1 MRVAFWSFD
10 CDPGVVPPPRTIAG
24 LLPLGCDGSV
34 TATPK
39 DRDGLDVP
47 PSIHGP
53 DIEWELRRG
62 DEVVEVLE
70 DWRFPNPFNKVL
82 RARGPIDA
90 FQLCA
95 TVQGVEGC
103 LSGNTIP

>member
-1 MRVAFWSFD
+1 M
-10 CDPGVVPPPRTIAG
+10 
-24 LLPLGCDGSV
+24 PL
-34 TATPK
+34 
-39 DRDGLDVP
+39 
-47 PSIHGP
+47 SIHGP

-70 DWRFPNPFNKVL
+70 DWSFPNPFNKVL
-82 RARGPIDA
+82 RAKGPIDA

-103 LSGNTIP
+103 LSATRSVADPPSRHGLAGPRG